1 VKKIIK
7 HNLRLK
13 MELER
18 LAYFQQ
24 IAIELTYGGSEI
36 LYLLAKYLSNAHAW
50 IKKKSK
56 LS

>member
-50 IKKKSK
+50 IKKNQN
-56 LS
+56 